1 MPRKAGLRESGGC
14 GSIPPVFTLRHMDA
28 DLLRFDWLPD
38 RGGRQEVRIDR
49 VFPAAARFLPL
60 DLRPSPT
67 DEALGRGCASSNRS
81 SARRRRNSRAC
92 SRIPP

>member
-1 MPRKAGLRESGGC
+1 
-14 GSIPPVFTLRHMDA
+14 MDA

-67 DEALGRGCASSNRS
+67 DEALGRWLRVLESFVRAK
-81 SARRRRNSRAC
+81 AAELSRM
-92 SRIPP
+92 